1 MDPENLQKPWSTEAI
16 LDLLDKVRRHEVLWK
31 IKHPQYHKKSM
42 KRSIFDQICKEL
54 KMEHPDLYLMTT
66 DDVIGKFAYLRGHF
80 QKQLRKISSPSVSG
94 RKRSSRWE
102 YFQACSFLRP
112 VYENCKSEATFQ
124 LPDANDGRVM
134 YDRSLELRLA
144 TQDNLLVGSL
154 DPTGGNIAPGNS
166 NLATVAQNGNVSP
179 STMYASLAMSTS
191 PHSCTTSPPNKKKRK
206 EQDTLEHL
214 NQKIMLLLDA
224 VNAARSAHSQAK
236 PYRFD
241 PATESVMSVMANIPD
256 SFQHLKNEFT
266 EKVLFLSAEVMQKY
280 YRERRDNW

>member
-1 MDPENLQKPWSTEAI
+1 MYYTLVKQDSLVFSPAAFASYKIVVGKDNTFVRYKKISDLI
-16 LDLLDKVRRHEVLWK
+16 LL
-31 IKHPQYHKKSM
+31 I
-42 KRSIFDQICKEL
+42 ICIS
-54 KMEHPDLYLMTT
+54 

-80 QKQLRKISSPSVSG
+80 QKQLRKISSPSVMG

-112 VYENCKSEATFQ
+112 VYENCKTEATFQ
-124 LPDANDGRVM
+124 LPEANDGRVT

-144 TQDNLLVGSL
+144 AQDNILVGSL
-154 DPTGGNIAPGNS
+154 DPTGGNIAPGHS
-166 NLATVAQNGNVSP
+166 NLSSVPQNGNVSP
-179 STMYASLAMSTS
+179 STMYSALAMSS
-191 PHSCTTSPPNKKKRK
+191 PPHSCSSPPSKKKRK

-224 VNAARSAHSQAK
+224 VNAARSAHTSQAK